1 MKEKDKKKASETE
14 ILNLIEAFKYFEKTT
29 SALNKAYHK
38 LEIKIDDLRSELE
51 EKNRLLSGSVAEIAR
66 MKTFLSLILENMS
79 SGVVAVDSVGK
90 ITIFNKIAGVITGYN
105 PEEVL
110 NKEYSEVF
118 NEPEKPE
125 LTVIHTLKTEK
136 PLYRKEK
143 LIATKNGEFKP
154 IVFSSSVILDENEE
168 LLGAVEI
175 FEDVSEIKKLQE
187 EVRRHHTLAELG
199 EMAANIAH
207 EIRNPLGGIGGFAT
221 LLERDLE
228 GDSEKQKMLKRIIE
242 GINELNK
249 ITSDVLM
256 YTRQMEPRYQN
267 LDIKNLLLDTILL
280 IKMEAEDKNIRVDY
294 HYPKENIEVSADVDL
309 IKRMALNLMKN
320 ALQAM
325 PKGGELKVDLS

>member
-1 MKEKDKKKASETE
+1 
-14 ILNLIEAFKYFEKTT
+14 
-29 SALNKAYHK
+29 
-38 LEIKIDDLRSELE
+38 
-51 EKNRLLSGSVAEIAR
+51 
-66 MKTFLSLILENMS
+66 
-79 SGVVAVDSVGK
+79 
-90 ITIFNKIAGVITGYN
+90 
-105 PEEVL
+105 
-110 NKEYSEVF
+110 
-118 NEPEKPE
+118 
-125 LTVIHTLKTEK
+125 LKTEK